1 MSNYRPLRLSDSMPF
16 GKYKGEEIEDLI
28 YDQPGYL
35 AWCVEEEVII
45 FDEEVIK
52 QLEDKKII

>member
-1 MSNYRPLRLSDSMPF
+1 MPFPPLRLSDSMPF
-16 GKYKGEEIEDLI
+16 GKHKGEEIEDLI

-35 AWCVEEEVII
+35 AWCVNEEVVI
-45 FDEEVIK
+45 FDSEVIK

>member
-1 MSNYRPLRLSDSMPF
+1 MPFPPLRLSDSMPF
-16 GKYKGEEIEDLI
+16 GKHKGEEIEDLI

-35 AWCVEEEVII
+35 AWCVSEEVVVL
-45 FDEEVIK
+45 DSEVIK